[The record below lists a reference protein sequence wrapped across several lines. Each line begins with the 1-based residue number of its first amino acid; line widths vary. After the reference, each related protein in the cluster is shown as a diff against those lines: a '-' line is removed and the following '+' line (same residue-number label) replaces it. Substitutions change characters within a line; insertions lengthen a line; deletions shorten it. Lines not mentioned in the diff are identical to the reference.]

1 MNKDSE
7 LVLIDFKR
15 IKGGKPFDFSEKNFN
30 DMLFEIG
37 QV

>member
-1 MNKDSE
+1 MNKDSK

-15 IKGGKPFDFSEKNFN
+15 IRGGKPFDFSGKDFN
-30 DMLFEIG
+30 DMLVEIG